1 MVNDSK
7 IRVADYI
14 ANKIHEMGV
23 NHIFTIT
30 GGGAMFLNDAIL
42 RNPNIEAICGHH
54 EQASAMSAVGYSKYS
69 GKLGVVMPT
78 TGCGATNTIT
88 GLLDAWQDNVPML
101 FVSGQINSHQTM
113 SNYDLPLRQIGVQE
127 ADIVEIVKSITKYA
141 VLVDDPKQIRYHME
155 RAIHEAF
162 SGRPG
167 PVWLDIPLDIQST
180 LIDPESLVGY
190 HHTASDAFDE
200 IWWSWPKPDLEEV
213 SEYFRCAQRPV
224 ILAGNGVRLS
234 GASEEFKQFVEKY
247 NIPVV
252 NTYLAADLL
261 PTDHPLN
268 IGRVGIKGNRAA
280 NFALQ
285 NSDLVLTIGTRLGI
299 PVTGYI
305 YENFAREAKLVVVD
319 IDDKEHQKNTIKID
333 KFIHSDAKK
342 FLQRFEASK
351 CPDNWSKQCL
361 GWKTNWP
368 VFSEEHLNDSDGISF
383 YGFMKVLSE
392 CTRDD
397 DVVVSDAGSAY
408 YVSSQAV
415 HIEKN
420 QRYITSGAQA
430 DMGFT
435 LPASIGV
442 SVAKDSGDVIGIVG
456 DGSFQTN
463 IQELQTMVHN
473 KLPVKMFVW
482 NNNGYLSIRTTQ
494 RKFFDD
500 GFIGTDVDSGV
511 SFPDLEKVSDAYGI
525 KYIRSSDINK
535 LKDDINESLSH
546 NGPVICE
553 VICKE
558 WDEVLPTIS
567 SKKLP
572 NGKMFSKPLED
583 MYPFLSREEFL
594 NNMIVTPVEEI

>member
-7 IRVADYI
+7 KIRVVDYI
-14 ANKIHEMGV
+14 ANKINELGV

-42 RNPNIEAICGHH
+42 RHENIEAICNHH
-54 EQASAMSAVGYSKYS
+54 EQASAMAAVGYAKYS

-78 TGCGATNTIT
+78 TGCGCTNTIT

-113 SNYDLPLRQIGVQE
+113 DNYDLPLRQIGVQE
-127 ADIVEIVKSITKYA
+127 ADVVTIVSSITKYA
-141 VLVDDPKQIRYHME
+141 VLVKDPTTIRYHME

-162 SGRPG
+162 SGRSG
-167 PVWLDIPLDIQST
+167 PVWLDIPLDVQSAM
-180 LIDPESLVGY
+180 IDPDELQGY
-190 HHTASDAFDE
+190 EEPEDPIVATE
-200 IWWSWPKPDLEEV
+200 IDL
-213 SEYFRCAQRPV
+213 SELDTYFSFAKRPV
-224 ILAGNGVRLS
+224 ILAGNGIRL
-234 GASEEFKQFVEKY
+234 ADAQDEFQSFVENN

-285 NSDLVLTIGTRLGI
+285 NSDLLLVIGSRLGI

-305 YENFAREAKLVVVD
+305 YENFAREAKIVVVD
-319 IDDKEHQKNTIKID
+319 IDENEHKKNTVCID
-333 KFIHSDAKK
+333 HFIHSDAKY
-342 FLQRFEASK
+342 FLQNATVSRVS
-351 CPDNWSKQCL
+351 DNWTSTCL
-361 GWKTNWP
+361 QWKNMWP
-368 VFSEEHLNDSDGISF
+368 VYLPEHMEDDDGISF

-392 CTRDD
+392 CMSDD

-415 HIEKN
+415 HIEKQ

-435 LPASIGV
+435 LPAAIGV
-442 SVAKDSGDVIGIVG
+442 SVARGGKNVIGIVG
-456 DGSFQTN
+456 DGSFQLN

-473 KLPVKMFVW
+473 NLPVKMFVW

-500 GFIGTDVDSGV
+500 GFIGTDVNSGI
-511 SFPDLEKVSDAYGI
+511 SFPDLTGISSAYDI
-525 KYIRSSDINK
+525 KYINVSDIDM
-535 LKDDINESLSH
+535 LKESIDEVMLH
-546 NGPVICE
+546 DGPVICE
-553 VICKE
+553 IMCKE
-558 WDEVLPTIS
+558 WDAVLPTIG

-572 NGKMFSKPLED
+572 DGKMFSRPLED
-583 MYPFLSREEFL
+583 MYPFLTREEFMS
-594 NNMIVTPVEEI
+594 NMIIEPLPEN

>member
-7 IRVADYI
+7 KIRVVDYI
-14 ANKIHEMGV
+14 ANKINELGV

-42 RNPNIEAICGHH
+42 RHENIEAICNHH
-54 EQASAMSAVGYSKYS
+54 EQASAMAAVGYAKYS

-78 TGCGATNTIT
+78 TGCGCTNTIT

-113 SNYDLPLRQIGVQE
+113 DNYDLPLRQIGVQE
-127 ADIVEIVKSITKYA
+127 ADVVTIVSSITKYA
-141 VLVDDPKQIRYHME
+141 VLVKDPTTIRYHME

-162 SGRPG
+162 SGRSG
-167 PVWLDIPLDIQST
+167 PVWLDIPLDVQSAM
-180 LIDPESLVGY
+180 IDPDELQGY
-190 HHTASDAFDE
+190 EEPEDPIVATE
-200 IWWSWPKPDLEEV
+200 IDL
-213 SEYFRCAQRPV
+213 SELDTYFSFAKRPV
-224 ILAGNGVRLS
+224 ILAGNGIRL
-234 GASEEFKQFVEKY
+234 ADAQDEFQSFVENN

-285 NSDLVLTIGTRLGI
+285 NSDLLLVIGSRLGI

-305 YENFAREAKLVVVD
+305 YENFAREAKIVVVD
-319 IDDKEHQKNTIKID
+319 IDENEHKKNTVCID
-333 KFIHSDAKK
+333 HFIHSDAKY
-342 FLQRFEASK
+342 FLQNSTVSRVS
-351 CPDNWSKQCL
+351 DNWTSTCL
-361 GWKTNWP
+361 QWKNMWP
-368 VFSEEHLNDSDGISF
+368 VYLPEHMEDDDGISF

-392 CTRDD
+392 CMSDD

-415 HIEKN
+415 HIEKQ

-435 LPASIGV
+435 LPAAIGV
-442 SVAKDSGDVIGIVG
+442 SVARGGKNVIGIVG
-456 DGSFQTN
+456 DGSFQLN

-473 KLPVKMFVW
+473 NLPVKMFVW

-500 GFIGTDVDSGV
+500 GFIGTDVNSGI
-511 SFPDLEKVSDAYGI
+511 SFPDLTGIGSAYNVKYINVSDI
-525 KYIRSSDINK
+525 DT
-535 LKDDINESLSH
+535 LK
-546 NGPVICE
+546 
-553 VICKE
+553 
-558 WDEVLPTIS
+558 
-567 SKKLP
+567 
-572 NGKMFSKPLED
+572 
-583 MYPFLSREEFL
+583 
-594 NNMIVTPVEEI
+594 

>member
-1 MVNDSK
+1 MVNDNK

-14 ANKIHEMGV
+14 ANKISEMGV

-113 SNYDLPLRQIGVQE
+113 SNYNLPLRQVGVQE

-141 VLVDDPKQIRYHME
+141 VLVDDPKRIKYHME

-167 PVWLDIPLDIQST
+167 PVWLDIPLDIQSA
-180 LIDPESLVGY
+180 LIDPETLVGY
-190 HHTASDAFDE
+190 YHTSSDASDE
-200 IWWSWPKPDLEEV
+200 IWWSWPKSDLEEV
-213 SEYFRCAQRPV
+213 GDYFHSAKRPI

-234 GASEEFKQFVEKY
+234 GGVDEFKQFVEEY

-305 YENFAREAKLVVVD
+305 YENFAREAKIVVVD
-319 IDDKEHQKNTIKID
+319 IDDKEHQKETIKID

-342 FLQRFEASK
+342 FLERFKPVK
-351 CPDNWSKQCL
+351 CPDDWSRKCL
-361 GWKTNWP
+361 EWKNNWP
-368 VFSEEHLNDSDGISF
+368 VFSEEHLDDSDGISF
-383 YGFMKVLSE
+383 YGFMKILSE

-442 SVAKDSGDVIGIVG
+442 SVAKGNGDVIGIVG

-535 LKDDINESLSH
+535 LEDDINESLSH
-546 NGPVICE
+546 DGPVICE

-594 NNMIVTPVEEI
+594 NNMIITPVEEI